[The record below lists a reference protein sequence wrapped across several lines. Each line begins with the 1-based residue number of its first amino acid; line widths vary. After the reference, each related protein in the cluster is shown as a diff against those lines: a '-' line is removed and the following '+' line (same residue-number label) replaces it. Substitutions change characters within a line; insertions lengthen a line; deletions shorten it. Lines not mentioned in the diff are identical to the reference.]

1 MNLKA
6 KFSKS
11 TRFIFSLGVLFSTP
25 LGLYLIYLSC
35 FTYGNFALFIFC
47 FGAFFAYLGI
57 VSAFA
62 FNTTFIANKEQVI
75 LDLFYKKQIR
85 QIADLEGFIEVK
97 VTNPK
102 RRKYQSQKRHGRYD
116 NARLYIYFKNEKF
129 IRLDPHLWAYD
140 DYKHIIQFLQKHSSR
155 IKTSESHAIVK
166 NLQERVILFGIR
178 VGLGITVFG
187 IIGMIS
193 LADISIVNS
202 EVMHPSFIFLP
213 LVFIGLG
220 MAFYNKYLNRRQ
232 YVTVINY
239 LKLVTAA

>member
-6 KFSKS
+6 KFSIS
-11 TRFIFSLGVLFSTP
+11 TRILFCIGAFIATS
-25 LGLYLIYLSC
+25 LGLYLIYSGY
-35 FTYGNFALFIFC
+35 FAYGNLALFIFC
-47 FGAFFAYLGI
+47 LGVFLTYI
-57 VSAFA
+57 GIACACA
-62 FNTTFIANKEQVI
+62 FNTSFTAYKEQII

-85 QIADLEGFIEVK
+85 STANLKGFIEVK
-97 VTNPK
+97 VANPK
-102 RRKYQSQKRHGRYD
+102 KRKYQPQKRHGRYD

-166 NLQERVILFGIR
+166 DLQEQVILFGIR
-178 VGLGITVFG
+178 VGFGVSLFG
-187 IIGMIS
+187 ILGMIS
-193 LADISIVNS
+193 LADILIVDA

-213 LVFIGLG
+213 LVLLGLG